1 MESCSYREVDV
12 QTVGLEQIPQ
22 FQYAEES
29 INWMMKIVPSQ
40 MRMKNLFH
48 EVLKTITQ
56 TIKNNAYKTKS
67 SIH

>member
-1 MESCSYREVDV
+1 MESCSYREIDV